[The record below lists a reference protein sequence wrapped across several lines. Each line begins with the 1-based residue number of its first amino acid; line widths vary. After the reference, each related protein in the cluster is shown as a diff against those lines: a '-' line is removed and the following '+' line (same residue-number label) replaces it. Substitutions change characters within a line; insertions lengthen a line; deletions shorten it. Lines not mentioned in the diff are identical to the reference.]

1 MRESQADTRPMVGP
15 LSVGRPS
22 VPDMRLLHTS
32 DWHVGR
38 SFHGQDLLSDQ
49 RQVLAAIADLVV
61 EHGVDVVVVPG
72 DLYDRA
78 IPSTDAVAVL
88 DAALAGIRAAGAQV
102 VASSGNHDSAPRL
115 GVFSSFLAS
124 GGLHLRTEV
133 AALDRPV
140 LIDDAHGP
148 VAFYPVPYLEP
159 EVVRRPLGLQGR
171 PSHQAVMSEAM
182 DRVRADLA
190 TRPGVRSVVLA
201 HAFVVGAVAGGSER
215 SIAVGGVESVTGE
228 VFDGIDYVAL
238 GHLHG
243 RQQVGERLQ
252 YSGSPLAYSFT
263 EAGHRKSVWIV
274 DLAASGSISSTAVDL
289 PVPRPLAEV
298 TGTLDEILA
307 GHDDLVDHYLSAR
320 LTDPVRPLEAMRR
333 LQARFPHAV
342 TMSWEPP
349 GGMPDRLPSAVS
361 TALPDPELVDA
372 FLRDC
377 RGSVAAPAEIVL
389 IDEALAVAS
398 AGRR

>member
-1 MRESQADTRPMVGP
+1 MIGP

-22 VPDMRLLHTS
+22 VPFMRLLHTS

-38 SFHGQDLLSDQ
+38 SFHGQDLLPDQ
-49 RQVLAAIADLVV
+49 RQVLAAVAELVV

-88 DAALAGIRAAGAQV
+88 DGALAAIRAAGAQV

-115 GVFSSFLAS
+115 GVFSAFLAA
-124 GGLHLRTEV
+124 GGLHLRTAV
-133 AALDRPV
+133 ATLDRPV
-140 LIDDAHGP
+140 LLDDEHGTI
-148 VAFYPVPYLEP
+148 AFYPVPYLEP
-159 EVVRRPLGLQGR
+159 EVVRRPLGLEGR
-171 PSHQAVMSEAM
+171 PSHQAVMAAAM
-182 DRVRADLA
+182 DRVRVDLA

-243 RQQVGERLQ
+243 AQEVGDRLY

-263 EAGHRKSVWIV
+263 EAGHRKSVRIV
-274 DLAASGSISSTAVDL
+274 DLAADGSISSTSIDL

-298 TGTLDEILA
+298 TGTLDEILS
-307 GHDDLVDHYLSAR
+307 GHADLVDHYLSAR

-333 LQARFPHAV
+333 LRAKFPHAV

-349 GGMPDRLPSAVS
+349 GGMPERLLSAVS

-372 FLRDC
+372 FLHDC
-377 RGSVAAPAEIVL
+377 RGSAAAPGEIAL
-389 IDEALAVAS
+389 IDEALAAAS
-398 AGRR
+398 VGRR